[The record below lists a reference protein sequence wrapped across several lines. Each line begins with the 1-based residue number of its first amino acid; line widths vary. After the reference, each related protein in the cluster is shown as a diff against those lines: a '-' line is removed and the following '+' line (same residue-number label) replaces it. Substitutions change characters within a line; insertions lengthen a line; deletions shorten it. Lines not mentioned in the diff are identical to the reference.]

1 MIIATLNARASQHL
15 RPRRNLHMPATK
27 VTITTIT
34 TDFGGELNAGSG
46 AAFAAELASVLGA
59 KLQDAGPVS
68 KPRPS
73 QVDWVMDP
81 PAERAGPRD
90 DQGAGG
96 KTMLTMRLTDEAKAR
111 FSDICYQ
118 HRGET
123 VSDVLVKLM
132 DAYEFGR
139 R

>member
-1 MIIATLNARASQHL
+1 MR
-15 RPRRNLHMPATK
+15 
-27 VTITTIT
+27 
-34 TDFGGELNAGSG
+34 
-46 AAFAAELASVLGA
+46 
-59 KLQDAGPVS
+59 
-68 KPRPS
+68 
-73 QVDWVMDP
+73 
-81 PAERAGPRD
+81 
-90 DQGAGG
+90 QGAGG

>member
-1 MIIATLNARASQHL
+1 MST
-15 RPRRNLHMPATK
+15 TK

-34 TDFGGELNAGSG
+34 ADFGGELNAGSG
-46 AAFAAELASVLGA
+46 AAFAEELVSVLGA
-59 KLQDAGPVS
+59 RISDVS
-68 KPRPS
+68 TVGRPKPANS
-73 QVDWVMDP
+73 DWTTG
-81 PAERAGPRD
+81 AHSERAPPRD
-90 DQGAGG
+90 DQGVGPKA
-96 KTMLTMRLTDEAKAR
+96 MLTMRLTDEAKAR